1 MKLAEIQTINE
12 IIPIEGADRI
22 ELARVQG
29 WQSVIKKGSFSVG
42 DRIIFVPIDT
52 VLQPDDWNKFLWSKE
67 NPKTPI
73 RIKTVR
79 LKNQVSQGLI
89 FPLSILPDPF
99 FEHEIGTDVAHLIGV
114 TKHIKLIS
122 ANLQGIAKGDFPSH
136 IISKTDEDNLL
147 SNPDILDELK
157 SCNSIVITMKY
168 DGTSGTF
175 IKELDGTFRVCSRN
189 LELEDGDNIYYRIA
203 NKYNL
208 KELMRNGSSIQGE
221 ICGPIQGNPL
231 KLSEADLFVFNYK
244 DLNTRSY
251 TNRYNSLF
259 LNLNLKDVPVV
270 KIFSNDEIKCLT
282 IQTLLEL
289 ANSQKYGN
297 DPAEGIVIRGFKNG
311 ETMYSQKLQKMLSV
325 KIINQNYKD

>member
-1 MKLAEIQTINE
+1 VPAPGVSSDMALRVLEGVAKKVLPNDIGYSWSNTSYQEKESAGKGASVFIMALLFVFLILAAQYESWKL
-12 IIPIEGADRI
+12 
-22 ELARVQG
+22 
-29 WQSVIKKGSFSVG
+29 QS
-42 DRIIFVPIDT
+42 
-52 VLQPDDWNKFLWSKE
+52 
-67 NPKTPI
+67 
-73 RIKTVR
+73 
-79 LKNQVSQGLI
+79 
-89 FPLSILPDPF
+89 
-99 FEHEIGTDVAHLIGV
+99 
-114 TKHIKLIS
+114 KHQFYETEK
-122 ANLQGIAKGDFPSH
+122 
-136 IISKTDEDNLL
+136 
-147 SNPDILDELK
+147 
-157 SCNSIVITMKY
+157 
-168 DGTSGTF
+168 
-175 IKELDGTFRVCSRN
+175 LDGSSSTFYINNGEFGVCSRN

-208 KELMRNGSSIQGE
+208 KELMGNGSSIQGE